1 MGPGVSMECVESK
14 DGLHIWEDHFYPEI
28 INPETGDVVA
38 EGERGELVFTSLTKE
53 AFPIIRY
60 RTRDLTRLLAGT
72 ARSMRRM
79 EKVTGRSDDMII
91 LRGVNVFPTQI
102 EELILQQPALAPHFQ
117 IELSR
122 PGRMDQMRILTEVSD
137 AGVLETSR
145 ADAKAQLSSA
155 IKQSVGISAYVDVGD
170 IGAVPRSEGKAVR
183 IIDKRPKP

>member
-1 MGPGVSMECVESK
+1 
-14 DGLHIWEDHFYPEI
+14 
-28 INPETGDVVA
+28 
-38 EGERGELVFTSLTKE
+38 
-53 AFPIIRY
+53 
-60 RTRDLTRLLAGT
+60 
-72 ARSMRRM
+72 M